1 MLGKLAVR
9 NTKRNLKD
17 YFVYLV
23 TITISFSLILAFN
36 LIASSDEVVKISS
49 GMSSL
54 RQVLTFVN
62 IVIVF
67 VVCFLINYTTR
78 FMFEKRSKEL
88 GMYMLLGIKKK
99 EIVRLLVLEN
109 VLLGLLAF
117 ILSVPLGFL
126 FSQFVSLVIVKL
138 IGIPEVIFISLN
150 FVSIGLLAVYFGAI
164 YVLVLLNLLRRIRK
178 MTVHNFLYFDK
189 QNEKK
194 MFRSSKKR
202 NV

>member
-17 YFVYLV
+17 YLVYLV

-36 LIASSDEVVKISS
+36 LIASSDEVVKLSS
-49 GMSSL
+49 SMNSFK
-54 RQVLTFVN
+54 QVLTFVN

-117 ILSVPLGFL
+117 ILSIPLGFL

-150 FVSIGLLAVYFGAI
+150 FVSIGLLAVYFWQ
-164 YVLVLLNLLRRIRK
+164 Y
-178 MTVHNFLYFDK
+178 MY
-189 QNEKK
+189 
-194 MFRSSKKR
+194 
-202 NV
+202 